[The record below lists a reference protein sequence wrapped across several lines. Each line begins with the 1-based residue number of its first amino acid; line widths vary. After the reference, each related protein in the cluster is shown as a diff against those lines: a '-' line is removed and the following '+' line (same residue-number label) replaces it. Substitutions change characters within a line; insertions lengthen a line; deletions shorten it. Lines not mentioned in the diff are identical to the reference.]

1 MIAGYDWIHV
11 ACVVTSIL
19 MVAKNSAEHHYHEV
33 SGKTKI
39 PSTKEVLVS
48 FLYYLLTVPARKV
61 KMHRFVKRSSICRV
75 LLFIMFCLNV
85 AKNPTL
91 SRNKSIGL
99 SSECYTFDP

>member
-33 SGKTKI
+33 SGKKKI

-48 FLYYLLTVPARKV
+48 FLYYIFNVPARRV
-61 KMHRFVKRSSICRV
+61 EMHRFVNNSP
-75 LLFIMFCLNV
+75 N
-85 AKNPTL
+85 
-91 SRNKSIGL
+91 
-99 SSECYTFDP
+99 